1 MNIQDIKRSNSE
13 SKINT
18 LIQEFRKHEEISAI
32 PNLSIFVAGSY
43 ARNEASEHSDI
54 DLFFVLDGKLED
66 IDEPN
71 IKTLRLFSKIVEIAD
86 KLELPKFSND
96 GQYLQIIE
104 KPMILNEMGSSKD
117 DHLNYFTARMLMIL
131 ESKCIHGEDYH
142 EQILKDLIG
151 AYLKDYPDHPKDFH
165 PTFLVN
171 DIIRFWK
178 TLCLNYENK
187 RNQPV
192 DDPQKRISQKL
203 KNLKLKFSRML
214 TCYASICYV
223 VSLEEPMGSD
233 SLVAMADMAP
243 LERLRTVVYGKEKYL
258 SAFEQLEDE
267 YRWFLELTNVSEAD
281 LKEKFAKKELRTEAF
296 RRADK
301 FGDSLYS
308 ITKGIAEDN
317 NYLRFLLV

>member
-13 SKINT
+13 RKIN
-18 LIQEFRKHEEISAI
+18 LLEQEFKKHEEIAAI

-54 DLFFVLDGKLED
+54 DLFFVLDGKLDD
-66 IDEPN
+66 IDGPN

-86 KLELPKFSND
+86 KLSLPKFSND
-96 GQYLQIIE
+96 GQYLTIIE
-104 KPMILNEMGSSKD
+104 KPMILNEMGSPQD

-131 ESKCIHGEDYH
+131 ESKCVYGENHH
-142 EQILKDLIG
+142 ENILRDLIG
-151 AYLKDYPDHPKDFH
+151 AYLKDYPDHPKDFL

-187 RNQPV
+187 RNQPIN
-192 DDPQKRISQKL
+192 DAEKRISQKL

-223 VSLEEPMGSD
+223 VSLNNPMGTND
-233 SLVAMADMAP
+233 LVAMADLPP
-243 LERLRTVVYGKEKYL
+243 LERLRTVVHGKKQYSE
-258 SAFEQLEDE
+258 SFRQLEE
-267 YRWFLELTNVSEAD
+267 QYRWFLELTNVSETE
-281 LKEKFAKKELRTEAF
+281 LKEKFSHKPLREEAF
-296 RRADK
+296 GKADE
-301 FGDSLYS
+301 FGDCLYK
-308 ITKGIAEDN
+308 ITKGIAEEN